1 MLNPKRN
8 LGKAVETGLM
18 TVVEVMAVGTT
29 LMETGTV
36 ARGMTG
42 KDIDESELGVLR
54 TVVR

>member
-8 LGKAVETGLM
+8 LGRAVETGLM
-18 TVVEVMAVGTT
+18 TVVAVMAVEPIPA
-29 LMETGTV
+29 ETGTV
-36 ARGMTG
+36 AKGMTR